1 MSAAEH
7 HEHAARTGTSGDV
20 VRSMVNAT
28 GAWDHRLALLA
39 LSGLLDALEQQAA
52 EDDAHAARLEAAEG
66 PGATASMLRASAYSR
81 RDMAAQVRDTIRT
94 GLFGP
99 AIVE

>member
-7 HEHAARTGTSGDV
+7 HEHATRAGTSGDV
-20 VRSMVNAT
+20 VRSMVKAT
-28 GAWDHRLALLA
+28 GPGDHRLALFA
-39 LSGLLDALEQQAA
+39 LSGLLDTMELQAA
-52 EDDAHAARLEAAEG
+52 QDDAHAAKLEAAEG

-99 AIVE
+99 SIVE

>member
-1 MSAAEH
+1 MSAAER
-7 HEHAARTGTSGDV
+7 HEAEARAGTSGDV
-20 VRSMVNAT
+20 VRSMVKAT
-28 GAWDHRLALLA
+28 GAWDHRLALFA

-52 EDDAHAARLEAAEG
+52 EDDAHAARMEAAEG

-81 RDMAAQVRDTIRT
+81 RDMAAQVRDTIRM

-99 AIVE
+99 AVTG

>member
-1 MSAAEH
+1 MSADEH
-7 HEHAARTGTSGDV
+7 HETAVRAGTSGDV
-20 VRSMVNAT
+20 VRSMVKAT
-28 GAWDHRLALLA
+28 RPWDHRVALFA
-39 LSGLLDALEQQAA
+39 LSGLLDALERQAA
-52 EDDAHAARLEAAEG
+52 EDDAAAARLEAAEG

-99 AIVE
+99 TLVD